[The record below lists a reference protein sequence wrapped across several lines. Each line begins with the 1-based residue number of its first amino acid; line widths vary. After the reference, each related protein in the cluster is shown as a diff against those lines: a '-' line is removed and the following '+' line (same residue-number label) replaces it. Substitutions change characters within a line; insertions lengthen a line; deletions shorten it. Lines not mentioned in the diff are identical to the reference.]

1 MLAFFLTRPS
11 RIPPMKKIIFFLFII
26 VFFTFF
32 FIKHQSLEQSTQV
45 LRLNMKAEPKT
56 MDPRKGGDWYSS
68 QMHSLFFEGLVKIY
82 PNQCFKLA
90 QAESYEVSED
100 NLIYTFHLRDT
111 VWSNNTPV
119 TAYDFEQSWKD
130 ILDPNFPSMN
140 AQLFYTIKNADL
152 AKKGIVSLDEVGIKA
167 IDAKTLVITLEKP
180 TPYLI
185 NLLSFC
191 VFSPVN
197 IKNDRENPNWAH
209 HAGPNFLCNGPF
221 VLEKWEHADEIIA
234 VSNPHYRKTEDVH
247 PEKIIF
253 QTVENDTTTLQMF
266 EKGLVDIIGD
276 SLTSIPLEAIP
287 ELEKKWKI
295 SRELTPTTMII
306 AFNTDKAPFHHPKIR
321 RAFSLSLNRQQLVDN
336 IVYQAS
342 SIATNM
348 IPPLLKQNRNRSF
361 FKDNDVSQ
369 AKILLEEAMA
379 EMGITKEVFESVV
392 LYYQSLSSATSKIM
406 QTIQQQ
412 WLEALGIFIKIESLD
427 YRVIVDKL
435 THGDYFM
442 CYTLWS
448 AMYHD
453 PMSILERFKYRT
465 YAKNFTNWENAEY
478 IQLLDRSFYEQVETR
493 FRTLEDAEELFLK
506 EMPLIPLYHV
516 DFVYITN
523 PRLNIPLWGDR
534 LLLPMPSKI

>member
-1 MLAFFLTRPS
+1 
-11 RIPPMKKIIFFLFII
+11 MKKTIFFLFII
-26 VFFTFF
+26 ASFTFF
-32 FIKHQSLEQSTQV
+32 FMKYQSPEQSTQI
-45 LRLNMKAEPKT
+45 LHLNMKAEPKT

-68 QMHSLFFEGLVKIY
+68 QMHSLFFEGLVKLY

-140 AQLFYTIKNADL
+140 AQLFYPIKNADL
-152 AKKGIVSLDEVGIKA
+152 AKKGVVSLDEVGIKA
-167 IDAKTLVITLEKP
+167 VDAKTLVITLEKP

-191 VFSPVN
+191 TFSPVN

-209 HAGPNFLCNGPF
+209 NTGPNFLCNGPYL
-221 VLEKWEHADEIIA
+221 LEKWEHANEIIA
-234 VSNPHYRKTEDVH
+234 ASNPHYRKTEDVH

-253 QTVENDTTTLQMF
+253 HTVENDTTTLQMF

-295 SRELTPTTMII
+295 SREPTPTTMII
-306 AFNTDKAPFHHPKIR
+306 AFNTDKAPFCHPKIR

-369 AKILLEEAMA
+369 AKILLEEAMT
-379 EMGITKEVFESVV
+379 EMRITKEAFEPVV
-392 LYYQSLSSATSKIM
+392 LYYQALSSTTSKIM
-406 QTIQQQ
+406 QAIQQQ

-453 PMSILERFKYRT
+453 PMSILERFKYKT

-478 IQLLDRSFYEQVETR
+478 IQLLDRSFYEQGETR
-493 FRTLEDAEELFLK
+493 FRTLEEAEELFLK
-506 EMPLIPLYHV
+506 DMPLIPLYHV
-516 DFVYITN
+516 DFVYIIN

-534 LLLPMPSKI
+534 LLLPMSSKI

>member
-1 MLAFFLTRPS
+1 
-11 RIPPMKKIIFFLFII
+11 MKKIIFFLFII
-26 VFFTFF
+26 VSFAFF
-32 FIKHQSLEQSTQV
+32 FMKYQSPEQSTQV
-45 LRLNMKAEPKT
+45 LHLNMKVEPKT
-56 MDPRKGGDWYSS
+56 MDPRKGGDLSSS
-68 QMHSLFFEGLVKIY
+68 QMHSLFFEGLVKVY

-100 NLIYTFHLRDT
+100 HLIYTFHLRDT

-130 ILDPNFPSMN
+130 VLDPNFPSMN
-140 AQLFYTIKNADL
+140 AQLFYPIKNADL

-167 IDAKTLVITLEKP
+167 VDAKTLVITLERP

-191 VFSPVN
+191 TFSPVN

-209 HAGPNFLCNGPF
+209 NTGPNFLCNGPF
-221 VLEKWEHADEIIA
+221 LLEKWEHANEIIA
-234 VSNPHYRKTEDVH
+234 THNPHYRKTEDVH

-253 QTVENDTTTLQMF
+253 HIVENDIITLQMF

-295 SRELTPTTMII
+295 SREATPTTMII
-306 AFNTDKAPFHHPKIR
+306 AFNTDKAPFCHPKIR

-348 IPPLLKQNRNRSF
+348 ISPLLKQNRNRSF

-369 AKILLEEAMA
+369 AKILLEEAMT
-379 EMGITKEVFESVV
+379 EMGITKEAFEPVV
-392 LYYQSLSSATSKIM
+392 LYYQCLSSVNSKIM

-453 PMSILERFKYRT
+453 PMSILERFKYKT
-465 YAKNFTNWENAEY
+465 YAKNFTNWENTEY
-478 IQLLDRSFYEQVETR
+478 IQLLDRSFYEQGETR
-493 FRTLEDAEELFLK
+493 FRTLEEAEELLLK
-506 EMPLIPLYHV
+506 DMPLIPLYHV
-516 DFVYITN
+516 DLVYIIN
-523 PRLNIPLWGDR
+523 PRLNVPLWGDR
-534 LLLPMPSKI
+534 FLLPMPSKI

>member
-1 MLAFFLTRPS
+1 
-11 RIPPMKKIIFFLFII
+11 MKKILFFLSII
-26 VFFTFF
+26 VFLTFF
-32 FIKHQSLEQSTQV
+32 FIKHQNPEQSDQV
-45 LRLNMKAEPKT
+45 LHLNMKAEPKT

-68 QMHSLFFEGLVKIY
+68 QMHSLFFEGLVKLY
-82 PNQCFKLA
+82 PNQSFKLA
-90 QAESYEVSED
+90 QAESYEVSD
-100 NLIYTFHLRDT
+100 DQLIYTFHLRDT

-130 ILDPNFPSMN
+130 ILDPNFPSVN
-140 AQLFYTIKNADL
+140 AQLFYPIKNADL
-152 AKKGIVSLDEVGIKA
+152 AKKGVVSLDEVGIKA
-167 IDAKTLVITLEKP
+167 IDTKTLVITLEQP

-197 IKNDRENPNWAH
+197 IKNDRENPNWTH
-209 HAGPNFLCNGPF
+209 KIGPNFLCNGPF
-221 VLEKWEHADEIIA
+221 VLEKWEQGDEIIA
-234 VSNPHYRKTEDVH
+234 ASNPHYRKTEDVH

-253 QTVENDTTTLQMF
+253 HIVENDTTTLQMF

-287 ELEKKWKI
+287 DLGKKWKI
-295 SRELTPTTMII
+295 SREPTATTMII
-306 AFNTDKAPFHHPKIR
+306 AFNTGKAPFHHPKIR
-321 RAFSLSLNRQQLVDN
+321 KAFSLSINRQQLVEN

-348 IPPLLKQNRNRSF
+348 IPPLLKQHRDRSF
-361 FKDNDVSQ
+361 FKDNDVDQ

-379 EMGITKEVFESVV
+379 EMGITKEAFEPVT
-392 LYYQSLSSATSKIM
+392 LYYQSFSSVTSKVM
-406 QTIQQQ
+406 QAIQQQ
-412 WLEALGIFIKIESLD
+412 WLDALGIFIKIESLD
-427 YRVIVDKL
+427 SRVIMDKL
-435 THGDYFM
+435 THKDYFM

-448 AMYHD
+448 AVYYD

-465 YAKNFTNWENAEY
+465 YAKNFINWENPEY
-478 IQLLDRSFYEQVETR
+478 VQLLNRSFYEQGETR
-493 FRTLEDAEELFLK
+493 FRTLEEAEELFLK

-516 DFVYITN
+516 DFVYIIN

-534 LLLPMPSKI
+534 LLLPIPSN